1 MGGCVL
7 YKINSISIFHVL
19 QIACRIPG
27 HIFIFGIVCVL
38 QIACGNHGHIY
49 IWHKTC
55 TVKSISISCTGQYA
69 QEIYMLFLVH
79 RLFLYKC
86 NYANEFHMLYASKCI
101 VKVRMLMNFTVH
113 EL

>member
-1 MGGCVL
+1 VQQIAS
-7 YKINSISIFHVL
+7 KIHRTIYLGIFHVL

-55 TVKSISISCTGQYA
+55 TVKSISISWAY
-69 QEIYMLFLVH
+69 
-79 RLFLYKC
+79 LYWHNTC
-86 NYANEFHMLYASKCI
+86 ATIHVLQNS
-101 VKVRMLMNFTVH
+101 
-113 EL
+113 